1 MKTAV
6 FPVYKFTRENPLKP
20 PPALCIFLF
29 GLVSRTKAVTR
40 RSLVGLP
47 GCPLHPEH
55 RQKLL
60 DGISCRHLLSQLSTH
75 KPKELASQKTKDK
88 TQNVKRATVFTCSEI
103 TIFFTATPSGKVL
116 LDIHQMSSK
125 CQRLGML
132 CFSFIGR
139 GNVKRKWAQFSRTK
153 LTYIHIG
160 VSKHQH
166 QANCFLKSPV

>member
-1 MKTAV
+1 MTIAV
-6 FPVYKFTRENPLKP
+6 FPVYKFTWENPLKP
-20 PPALCIFLF
+20 PPALRIFLF

-40 RSLVGLP
+40 RRLVRLP

-60 DGISCRHLLSQLSTH
+60 DGISCRHLLQLSTH
-75 KPKELASQKTKDK
+75 KPKELASPKTKDK
-88 TQNVKRATVFTCSEI
+88 THNVKWATVFACSER

-139 GNVKRKWAQFSRTK
+139 GNVRRKWAQFSGAK
-153 LTYIHIG
+153 LTYI
-160 VSKHQH
+160 
-166 QANCFLKSPV
+166 